1 MNAPSMRPNP
11 SVLLVDDDDFLREI
25 MCEMLMQLGVTNIH
39 QAGDGLKALS
49 LLQELPVRPD
59 FLICDIYMPDMDGIE
74 FVGELAKL
82 HYRGGVLLLS
92 GVNPETLQLARD
104 IANGEGIQLVGAY
117 LKPIHPELL
126 ADALGL
132 TPAA

>member
-1 MNAPSMRPNP
+1 MNTPSLRPSP
-11 SVLLVDDDDFLREI
+11 SVLLVDDDDFLRDI

-39 QAGDGLKALS
+39 QAGDGLQALS
-49 LLQELPVRPD
+49 TLRALPTPPD

-74 FVGELAKL
+74 FVAELAKL

-117 LKPIHPELL
+117 LKPIRPELL

-132 TPAA
+132 SPAT